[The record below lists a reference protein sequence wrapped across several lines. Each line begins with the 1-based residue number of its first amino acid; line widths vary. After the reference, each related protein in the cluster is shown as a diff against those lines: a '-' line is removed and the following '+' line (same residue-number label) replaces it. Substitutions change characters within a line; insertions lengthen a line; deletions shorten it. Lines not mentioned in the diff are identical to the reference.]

1 MISLLSTPPVSRAGS
16 MSDRA
21 VDVLDAAT
29 GRRLAALRCE
39 AMTAIPARS
48 CVHPALAALEAGT
61 ASGRAHVFR

>member
-1 MISLLSTPPVSRAGS
+1 

>member
-1 MISLLSTPPVSRAGS
+1 

-39 AMTAIPARS
+39 GMTAIPARS
-48 CVHPALAALEAGT
+48 CVHPALPALAAGT